1 MIKYMC
7 KNMREL
13 LAYSKARRRRQAFQ
27 HYEINKIHGECSG
40 LTDREWKNVKTKG
53 KTSYTQSSKYTMHKM
68 WRDNTQKYDLKQLKL
83 INKA

>member
-1 MIKYMC
+1 MC

-40 LTDREWKNVKTKG
+40 LTDSEWKNVKTKG
-53 KTSYTQSSKYTMHKM
+53 KT
-68 WRDNTQKYDLKQLKL
+68 
-83 INKA
+83 